1 LISAAIGLWSVR
13 RITRP
18 LTVLTRAAAEIN
30 TGTFAPEALDTFRN
44 RRDELGRLTKTFQ
57 NMMTEVQARR
67 EHLENLVAERTQELR
82 LNNALLDK
90 ANRRMGDELMVAH
103 SLQQEI
109 LPKAMPPHTAYS
121 GNALMAP
128 AREMAGD
135 FYDHFQ
141 LPDGRLGLVI
151 ADVSGKGVAAA
162 FFMAITRT
170 MMRAY
175 AQKLPNASAC
185 IQLINDT
192 ISSENPHNMFV
203 TLFYGILDPS
213 TGEFTYTNAGHNPPI
228 LVRKNGDVEPLP
240 LTGGVAVGVFPELEY
255 EENSLTLGV
264 GDILFLYTDGIS
276 EAMNLEGETFNEDN
290 LERVLS
296 KGAGKP
302 IETVVEN
309 VTLAVSE
316 FVGEAEQSD
325 DITIFVLRYNG
336 AKE

>member
-1 LISAAIGLWSVR
+1 MSRDYLDRLLEGYIEFGLVAVLFAFLISAAIGLWSVR

-128 AREMAGD
+128 AREMAGG
-135 FYDHFQ
+135 FRQNGGQHRAIEQVQVPIVGSVHRQF
-141 LPDGRLGLVI
+141 GR
-151 ADVSGKGVAAA
+151 
-162 FFMAITRT
+162 
-170 MMRAY
+170 
-175 AQKLPNASAC
+175 
-185 IQLINDT
+185 
-192 ISSENPHNMFV
+192 H
-203 TLFYGILDPS
+203 
-213 TGEFTYTNAGHNPPI
+213 GERGYT
-228 LVRKNGDVEPLP
+228 
-240 LTGGVAVGVFPELEY
+240 TGGSWARGGWSWL
-255 EENSLTLGV
+255 
-264 GDILFLYTDGIS
+264 
-276 EAMNLEGETFNEDN
+276 
-290 LERVLS
+290 LERDHVARRGAPRERPHRRDPRFRFHAAPSCGGS
-296 KGAGKP
+296 KVVRPSSAARLASSGASG
-302 IETVVEN
+302 
-309 VTLAVSE
+309 
-316 FVGEAEQSD
+316 
-325 DITIFVLRYNG
+325 
-336 AKE
+336 